1 MSEINLITQAL
12 TAAQRHMGNPAVDVL
27 VDKLATARLIA
38 AQDGLMPAYD
48 PLAGYKKGAEGEDG
62 YSLMHSMDRDMA
74 RLLIGDSL
82 QKLSQLREVAV
93 TTECLIAVLNALG
106 ENIEY

>member
-12 TAAQRHMGNPAVDVL
+12 TAAKRHADNPAVAAL
-27 VDKLATARLIA
+27 VEKLATARLMA
-38 AQDGLMPAYD
+38 AQEGLMPAFD

-62 YSLMHSMDRDMA
+62 YSLMISMDRDMP

-93 TTECLIAVLNALG
+93 VTECLIAVLNAMG